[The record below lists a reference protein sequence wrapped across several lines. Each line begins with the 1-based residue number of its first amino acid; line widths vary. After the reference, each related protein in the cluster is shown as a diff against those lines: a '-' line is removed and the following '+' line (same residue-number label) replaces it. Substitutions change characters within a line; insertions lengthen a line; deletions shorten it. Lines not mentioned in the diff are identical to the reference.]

1 MEDKIHFLYSLLQW
15 LGYALWIRL
24 EMTLYKTMNASYA
37 TPQSFWGR
45 KPFLLTKSNLCLPW
59 KHHQCFHTSN
69 RGFIAQDLWL
79 WVTLLFP
86 SFSLMSTFNSL
97 CYTMPLIY
105 RPGQVVWVGVCVTS
119 DSKYLFLSACYFLS
133 DRKCVCV
140 CGGRSVTFG
149 SERATDLLSV
159 ATWCCVSRLLCW
171 REKWAVNWR
180 FAAFN
185 SQDSLPFLHL
195 IFHPP
200 LKPPCIHPSFDWI
213 GNPPL
218 ALCEQLWQQLW
229 GEMESLGVHPI
240 PSQLRERQSQYFQT
254 SLQVLSVYWQ
264 SAQSA
269 FIQRRVCVCI
279 CGKVTPHWG

>member
-1 MEDKIHFLYSLLQW
+1 
-15 LGYALWIRL
+15 
-24 EMTLYKTMNASYA
+24 
-37 TPQSFWGR
+37 
-45 KPFLLTKSNLCLPW
+45 
-59 KHHQCFHTSN
+59 
-69 RGFIAQDLWL
+69 
-79 WVTLLFP
+79 
-86 SFSLMSTFNSL
+86 MSTFNSL
-97 CYTMPLIY
+97 YYTMPLIY

-229 GEMESLGVHPI
+229 GEMESLGVAARKAVPI
-240 PSQLRERQSQYFQT
+240 FSDPFTT
-254 SLQVLSVYWQ
+254 SLCLLTECTVSIH
-264 SAQSA
+264 SKAC
-269 FIQRRVCVCI
+269 VCVCI